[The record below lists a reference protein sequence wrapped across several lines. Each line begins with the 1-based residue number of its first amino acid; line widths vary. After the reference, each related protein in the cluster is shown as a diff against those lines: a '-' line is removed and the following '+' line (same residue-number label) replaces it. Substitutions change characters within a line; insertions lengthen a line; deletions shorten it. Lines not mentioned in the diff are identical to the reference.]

1 MGLADVRAGRGGGL
15 PGRMIRGAMSP
26 AARTPL
32 LFLSHGSPNVALEG
46 NAFTRAVRA
55 FGETLAGARA
65 AVVVSAHW
73 QTRGRTHVN
82 AVAQPPTIY
91 DFGGF
96 SPELYRIRYEAPGH
110 PELARRIATLLGGA
124 PLEERRGWDHGLWV
138 PLLHLLPA
146 ATIPIVELSQ
156 PVPATP
162 HDLLQLGRALAPLR
176 DEGVVLIG
184 SGGIVHNLSRIS
196 FDNVDGPPEA
206 WAKSFDDWVAARLE
220 AKEFAALA
228 EYRVHAPNA
237 AAAVP
242 TPEHFDPVFFVAG
255 ASDDA
260 DRYRNVYEG
269 FTFGTLSMR
278 TFVYEG

>member
-1 MGLADVRAGRGGGL
+1 
-15 PGRMIRGAMSP
+15 MIRRVMST
-26 AARTPL
+26 ASRTPL
-32 LFLSHGSPNVALEG
+32 VFISHGAPTVALEES
-46 NAFTRAVRA
+46 AFTRAVRGY
-55 FGETLAGARA
+55 GETLAGARA

-73 QTRGRTHVN
+73 QTRGRIHVN
-82 AVAQPPTIY
+82 AVPQPPPIY

-96 SPELYRIRYEAPGH
+96 SPDLYRVRYDAPGD
-110 PELARRIATLLGGA
+110 PDLARRIAALLGEA

-138 PLLHLLPA
+138 PLLHLLPS
-146 ATIPIVELSQ
+146 ATIPIVEVSQ

-196 FDNVDGPPEA
+196 FGAPDGAAEP
-206 WAKSFDDWVAARLE
+206 WAKAFDDWVAARLE

-228 EYRVHAPNA
+228 DYRSHAPHA
-237 AAAVP
+237 DDAVP
-242 TPEHFDPVFFVAG
+242 TPEHFDPVFFIAG
-255 ASDDA
+255 ATDER

-269 FTFGTLSMR
+269 FAFGTLSMR
-278 TFVYEG
+278 TYAFEG